1 MKHSFCE
8 FFVLINSIWMIKS
21 TLDTSFDEDLVHSFL
36 IKPEKLIKSERLKSA
51 GDGFLEKSAYKVTKN
66 NVFK

>member
-1 MKHSFCE
+1 
-8 FFVLINSIWMIKS
+8 MIKS

-51 GDGFLEKSAYKVTKN
+51 GDGFLEKSAYKV
-66 NVFK
+66 